1 MGSFSDSR
9 SRGFLYIALL
19 FAWKTDH
26 APPHASSP
34 PMCPLLGAGM
44 AKLGPGEG
52 KDLIVSSIPLGR
64 MGKKWDIGMACV
76 FLSSAAAG

>member
-1 MGSFSDSR
+1 
-9 SRGFLYIALL
+9 
-19 FAWKTDH
+19 
-26 APPHASSP
+26 
-34 PMCPLLGAGM
+34 MCPLLGAGM

>member
-1 MGSFSDSR
+1 MPPNGSLLAAR
-9 SRGFLYIALL
+9 STDRTHALITGF
-19 FAWKTDH
+19 T
-26 APPHASSP
+26 
-34 PMCPLLGAGM
+34 LLGAGM